1 MKIDKENMEHVQ
13 EVLDKY
19 DIEGLYDLD
28 QRLFEWNEANMR
40 LWEVSVTRPVTFK
53 FRVRALDSSSAC
65 KTANKILDK
74 DKMGPSEE
82 HGQYEI
88 HEHTP
93 YDENTMISTA
103 KEVRDA

>member
-19 DIEGLYDLD
+19 EIDGLYDLD
-28 QRLFEWNEANMR
+28 QRLFEWQEANMR
-40 LWEVSVTRPVTFK
+40 LWDVSVTRPVTFK

-65 KTANKILDK
+65 KIANKILDK
-74 DKMGPSEE
+74 DKIGPSEE

-88 HEHTP
+88 HEKAF
-93 YDENTMISTA
+93 YDQETLATHA
-103 KEVRDA
+103 KEVKDA